1 MNEATPRRPVPPSGK
16 TLRGG
21 EARPRSGTAQPPR
34 EQAAEEPIFAR
45 KLEGPLILEGD
56 RGSPPCWDDQQQAP
70 SLPLSRPPMR
80 GRGRHGPARQR
91 GEGYPDGASLMM
103 QARRGVT
110 GGPRAAVSE
119 PGPGPP
125 LARAGARDWSATRR
139 ARGDPRAQGGPLP
152 GQGGCR
158 HHPPPLPSLSPS
170 RDQATSFPSSR
181 SLAKSLCR

>member
-1 MNEATPRRPVPPSGK
+1 MNEATPRRRVPPSGK
-16 TLRGG
+16 TMRGG
-21 EARPRSGTAQPPR
+21 EARSRSGTAQPPR
-34 EQAAEEPIFAR
+34 ERAAEEPIFAR

-56 RGSPPCWDDQQQAP
+56 RGSPPYWDDQQQPP
-70 SLPLSRPPMR
+70 SLPLPRPPMR

-91 GEGYPDGASLMM
+91 GEGSRDGAWPVM

-110 GGPRAAVSE
+110 GGLRAAVSE

-125 LARAGARDWSATRR
+125 VARAGARDWSAVRR

-158 HHPPPLPSLSPS
+158 HHPPPLSPS
-170 RDQATSFPSSR
+170 RDQATSFSSSSR
-181 SLAKSLCR
+181 SPAKSLCR